1 MQCLICTDKCPFFE
15 SSNMVFTCRAHGHV
29 HVCGDKCNAE
39 FPWISTEEGTKICPV
54 SGCAIKERQDQLV
67 SEDWNAKYK
76 SEEADDG
83 SVENKHIDRA
93 LSFKERYS
101 VDVDAATKLLSSFLS
116 GGKWYK
122 LLASVVN
129 SMEEERIVRDLI
141 VETGSDVV
149 DISKIRDQIQRR
161 VLLARSN
168 RSGIRSILEPSE
180 RDTLVRKHIEDAWKL
195 YGTILA
201 AKKAGRGAKR
211 KNRKSSRLSW
221 PFPIWSLALAYV
233 RSVGIYV
240 NGQCVL
246 EKNLIFAILL
256 VPLHL
261 LSRSVIFRNHQ
272 LHFASYKSSLPGLI
286 ALSLQDHNKLKTF
299 LHGKEDFDTLVTC
312 EDTGRPLITMVEAIR
327 QTDNAKR
334 VRTTNVG
341 TLTSLVR
348 DVKESISSLKMQF
361 TALEKEE
368 GDRFAAAGVSS
379 VVTTK
384 MHY

>member
-1 MQCLICTDKCPFFE
+1 
-15 SSNMVFTCRAHGHV
+15 MVFTCRSHQYV
-29 HVCGDKCNAE
+29 HVCGDKCKGE
-39 FPWISTEEGTKICPV
+39 FPWICTEEGTKICPI
-54 SGCAIKERQDQLV
+54 SGCSIIENQDQLV
-67 SEDWNAKYK
+67 SEDWSVKYK
-76 SEEADDG
+76 SDEVDEG
-83 SVENKHIDRA
+83 IIENKFIERA
-93 LSFKERYS
+93 ILFKERYS
-101 VDVDAATKLLSSFLS
+101 VDIEAATKLISSFLS

-141 VETGSDVV
+141 IQTGADVV

-168 RSGIRSILEPSE
+168 RSGIRSILDPTE
-180 RDTLVRKHIEDAWKL
+180 RDTLVRKHIDDAWKL

-201 AKKAGRGAKR
+201 AKKAGRGGKR

-246 EKNLIFAILL
+246 EKNLIFSILL

-272 LHFASYKSSLPGLI
+272 LHFATYKSSLPGLI

-299 LHGKEDFDTLVTC
+299 LQGKKDFDTLVTC
-312 EDTGRPLITMVEAIR
+312 EDTGRPLITMVEPIR

-361 TALEKEE
+361 TTLEKKE
-368 GDRFAAAGVSS
+368 GDRFAAAGVSNI
-379 VVTTK
+379 VTTK
-384 MHY
+384 MHR